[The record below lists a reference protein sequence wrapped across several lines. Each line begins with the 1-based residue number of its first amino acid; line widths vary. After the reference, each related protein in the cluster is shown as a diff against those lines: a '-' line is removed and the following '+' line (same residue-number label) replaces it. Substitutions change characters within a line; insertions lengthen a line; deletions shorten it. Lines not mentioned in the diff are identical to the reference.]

1 MTPGDPSDLNQHL
14 VDELLAVSTMPWTDV
29 TVVASTGSTNA
40 DLMARVAAGEAVEGA
55 VLAAGEQVAGRG
67 RLDRDWASPAGSTLS
82 FSVVLS
88 PPVERSGFVPALT
101 ALAVAR
107 AIRGLSDVP
116 VTLKWPNDVMAEHG
130 KVAGILAEGSRGH
143 VVVGCGINVSVP
155 QADLPVPTASSLSLE
170 GASLDRARLL
180 VTALEQI
187 HAANDLWREAAY
199 SATGSG
205 LLDVYRE
212 LCGTIG
218 VAVEVT
224 LPDGSS
230 VQGTAQAVDDEG
242 RLQLTG
248 PGGSRTL
255 TAGDVVHLRPA

>member
-1 MTPGDPSDLNQHL
+1 MAYIGTCTNARLSDL
-14 VDELLAVSTMPWTDV
+14 
-29 TVVASTGSTNA
+29 
-40 DLMARVAAGEAVEGA
+40 
-55 VLAAGEQVAGRG
+55 
-67 RLDRDWASPAGSTLS
+67 
-82 FSVVLS
+82 
-88 PPVERSGFVPALT
+88 
-101 ALAVAR
+101 
-107 AIRGLSDVP
+107 
-116 VTLKWPNDVMAEHG
+116 
-130 KVAGILAEGSRGH
+130 
-143 VVVGCGINVSVP
+143 
-155 QADLPVPTASSLSLE
+155 
-170 GASLDRARLL
+170 
-180 VTALEQI
+180 
-187 HAANDLWREAAY
+187 REAAF

>member
-40 DLMARVAAGEAVEGA
+40 DLMARVAAGEAVEGS

-67 RLDRDWASPAGSTLS
+67 RLGRDWASPAGSTLS

-107 AIRGLSDVP
+107 AIRGLSDVA

-218 VAVEVT
+218 ATVEVT

-230 VQGTAQAVDDEG
+230 VQGTAEAVDDEG